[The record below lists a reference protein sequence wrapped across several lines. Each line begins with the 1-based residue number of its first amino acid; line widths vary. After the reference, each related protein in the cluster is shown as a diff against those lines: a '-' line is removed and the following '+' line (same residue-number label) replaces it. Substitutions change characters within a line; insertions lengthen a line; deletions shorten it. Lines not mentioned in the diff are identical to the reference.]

1 MAISDS
7 AGRAKVSSTQHP
19 TSDCACH
26 AAAHHPKLVVITGG
40 PGGGK
45 TAVLELVRHA
55 FCEHVAVLPEAAS
68 IVFGGGFFRSA
79 EPTMRRA
86 AQRAIFHVQR
96 EMERGAIE
104 LQRAA
109 VVLCDRGTID
119 GAAYWPDSAA
129 SFFMEVGSSLQAEL
143 HRYGAV
149 IHLRTPGAGRGYDH
163 RNPLRIETAEAAHVL
178 DAKIADAWALH
189 PRRFFVESSSE
200 FFTKVQA
207 AVDRIRDEVPAC
219 CRVHRVE
226 GEAPNAD

>member
-1 MAISDS
+1 MSDS
-7 AGRAKVSSTQHP
+7 ASLPKTSAIQP

-26 AAAHHPKLVVITGG
+26 AATHHAKLVVITGG

-55 FCEHVAVLPEAAS
+55 FCEHIAVLPEAAT
-68 IVFGGGFFRSA
+68 IVFGGGFLRSN
-79 EPTMRRA
+79 EPPMRRA

-96 EMERGAIE
+96 EMERGAVE

-119 GAAYWPDSAA
+119 GAAYWPDATP
-129 SFFMEVGSSLQAEL
+129 FFTEVGSSLEAEL
-143 HRYGAV
+143 QRYAAV
-149 IHLRTPGAGRGYDH
+149 IHLRTPGAARGYDH

-200 FFTKVQA
+200 FFTKVRA
-207 AVDRIRDEVPAC
+207 AVDRIRDELPAC
-219 CRVHRVE
+219 CRVHGVE
-226 GEAPNAD
+226 GEAGGRS